1 MPTLNRQ
8 FFQGL
13 IEDKPSSQWGD
24 IEPLSAQF
32 NPEWKQGQIE
42 YAKSMLTL
50 LNTYGVDDLTQLPDT
65 IKNQLPNQG
74 VYTSTGGGSVFKQFV
89 NFVTSPAFLI
99 AAGGVAGVFAGGAGA
114 AAGAGSGGGGA
125 ATGAGLSAELA
136 AGAPE
141 LAGAYGGTATAG
153 AGAAGGAGT
162 GVTLA
167 DTAWGVNPQSASL
180 GGGLTAT
187 ASEGGLSAGL
197 AAPTAEGAMGAG
209 ALGGGITSG
218 AGGTTGIG
226 AGTAAG
232 TASTTGGLGGLMT
245 GAGQVAGAMPWGN
258 LAGAVLEY
266 MGSQK
271 AGQTAENLMQQQ
283 MESDQ
288 WRGQQG
294 RYFEPLYE
302 AATRGIGDTDYG
314 RSIAESTARK
324 MASQGYDMS
333 GNMPM
338 EIAKSLQGGTTD
350 YLRAV
355 GPLAMGRGESQAPGQ
370 FAPAMMGAAQAPY
383 GIAGYGLDQI
393 IKNWPSGGGGS
404 QPSSSLGS
412 GGSFQNYQP
421 TDYQNIFL

>member
-1 MPTLNRQ
+1 MGYQEGYFPTDADLQNAIRISQAAADGSLWANSARDEYGGLSQQTEFGQEIATAYRIISAYAMNGGDVSKIPQSLQWLTTTDAANR
-8 FFQGL
+8 
-13 IEDKPSSQWGD
+13 IAATSSGKWRD
-24 IEPLSAQF
+24 ALPLLAV
-32 NPEWKQGQIE
+32 
-42 YAKSMLTL
+42 A
-50 LNTYGVDDLTQLPDT
+50 
-65 IKNQLPNQG
+65 
-74 VYTSTGGGSVFKQFV
+74 GGG
-89 NFVTSPAFLI
+89 L
-99 AAGGVAGVFAGGAGA
+99 AGVFGGAA
-114 AAGAGSGGGGA
+114 AAGAGATGTE
-125 ATGAGLSAELA
+125 ATGAYGA
-136 AGAPE
+136 AGEFA
-141 LAGAYGGTATAG
+141 GGTAAG
-153 AGAAGGAGT
+153 SAGGAGT
-162 GVTLA
+162 GATLA
-167 DTAWGVNPQSASL
+167 DAAWGVNPQGASL

-218 AGGTTGIG
+218 AGGATGIG

-232 TASTTGGLGGLMT
+232 TASTAGGLGGLMQ
-245 GAGQVAGAMPWGN
+245 GAKTVAGAMPWGN

-338 EIAKSLQGGTTD
+338 EIAKSLHGGTTD

-370 FAPAMMGAAQAPY
+370 FAPALMGAAQAPY

-393 IKNWPSGGGGS
+393 IKNWPSGS
-404 QPSSSLGS
+404 NQPSSSLGS